1 MSKWARHAQQIS
13 FNGARALARGQKVR
27 AKPEDFSFDR
37 NKVVLQPG
45 TEPMEF
51 VPAITESLHQLDP
64 KIFSDERRNL
74 ARYLMNLS
82 ESGGL

>member
-27 AKPEDFSFDR
+27 AKPDDFSFDR

-45 TEPMEF
+45 F